1 LKKAD
6 MAVSSGVE
14 KLQKGNKLMST
25 SLLYHGWG
33 VRGYT
38 CCSTTFREGEV
49 CFRVEQNPDSFRC
62 SLCGSSE
69 VMRSGQIP
77 RRFRSLPIGGKRV
90 WIDLPIQR
98 LWCIACTKIRQA
110 KVAFADQRRGYTH
123 AFERYALDLSRHM
136 TIKAVACHLGIGWDA
151 VKEIQKRRLQVRFK
165 KPKLKRLKHMA
176 IDEISIGR
184 GHRYLTVVLDLDSGA
199 VVFVGEGKGA
209 DSLHVFWRRLR
220 GSHARVRAVATDM
233 SPAYTAA
240 VRDNLPRAIHVFDR
254 FHVVKLFNE
263 KFSLFR
269 QELQREAEGPLAKKV
284 LKGTRWLLLKNPE
297 NLDDERDERKRL
309 EKALA
314 LNKPLATVYY
324 MKEDLRQIWDQ
335 QDKPAAEVFL
345 NDWIAR
351 ARASGIRM
359 LQKFAQTLVEH
370 RRGILNYYQCPITT
384 AALEGTNNKIRTM
397 QRQAYGFRD
406 HEFFKLKIYALHET
420 TYALVG

>member
-1 LKKAD
+1 
-6 MAVSSGVE
+6 
-14 KLQKGNKLMST
+14 MST

-33 VRGYT
+33 VRGYQQAAIA
-38 CCSTTFREGEV
+38 FEEGMIRFVVVQDPET
-49 CFRVEQNPDSFRC
+49 FRC
-62 SLCGSSE
+62 SNCGSSE
-69 VMRSGQIP
+69 VMRSGHIP
-77 RRFRSLPIGGKRV
+77 RRFRSLPIGNKPV

-98 LWCIACTKIRQA
+98 LWCAACSKTRQA
-110 KVAFADQRRGYTH
+110 KVAFADERRSYTH
-123 AFERYALDLSRHM
+123 AFERYALDLSQHM
-136 TIKAVACHLGIGWDA
+136 TIKDVAEHLGVGWDM
-151 VKEIQKRRLQVRFK
+151 VKEMQKRHLQRRFK
-165 KPKLKRLKHMA
+165 KPKLKHLEHLA

-199 VVFVGEGKGA
+199 VVFVGDGKGA
-209 DSLHVFWRRLR
+209 DALQPFWRRLR
-220 GSHARVRAVATDM
+220 GSHARIKAVATDM

-240 VRDNLPRAIHVFDR
+240 VRDNLPKALHVFDR

-269 QELQREAEGPLAKKV
+269 QELQREAEGPLQKAV

-335 QDKPAAEVFL
+335 QDQPAAAIFMD
-345 NDWIAR
+345 DWIAR

-359 LQKFAQTLVEH
+359 LQKFAETLVQH
-370 RRGILNYYQCPITT
+370 RRGILNYYRCPITT
-384 AALEGTNNKIRTM
+384 AALEGTNNKIKTM

-406 HEFFKLKIYALHET
+406 YEFFKLKIFALHET
-420 TYALVG
+420 HYALVG

>member
-1 LKKAD
+1 
-6 MAVSSGVE
+6 
-14 KLQKGNKLMST
+14 
-25 SLLYHGWG
+25 LYHGWG

-38 CCSTTFREGEV
+38 HHSTIFLQGEV
-49 CFRVEQNPDSFRC
+49 HFSIQQNPGTFRC
-62 SLCGSSE
+62 SDCGSAE

-77 RRFRSLPIGGKRV
+77 RRFRSLPIGGKPV
-90 WIDLPIQR
+90 WIELPIQR
-98 LWCIACTKIRQA
+98 LWCSGCGKTRQA
-110 KVAFADQRRGYTH
+110 RVAFADERRGYTH

-136 TIKAVACHLGIGWDA
+136 TIKAVAGHLGVGWDA
-151 VKEIQKRRLQVRFK
+151 IKEIQRRRLEVRFK
-165 KPKLKRLKHMA
+165 KPKLKHLKHMA
-176 IDEISIGR
+176 IDEISIGK
-184 GHRYLTVVLDLDSGA
+184 GHRYLTVVLDLDNGA
-199 VVFVGEGKGA
+199 IVFVGEGKGA
-209 DSLHVFWRRLR
+209 DSLLPFWKRLR
-220 GSHARVRAVATDM
+220 GSHARIRAVATDM

-240 VRDNLPRAIHVFDR
+240 VRDNLPKAVHVFDR

-297 NLDDERDERKRL
+297 NLEEERDERKRL

-335 QDKPAAEVFL
+335 ANQRAAKVFMD
-345 NDWIAR
+345 DWIAR

-359 LQKFAQTLVEH
+359 LQKFAETLVEH
-370 RRGILNYYQCPITT
+370 RRGILNYYRCPITT

-420 TYALVG
+420 IYALVG

>member
-1 LKKAD
+1 
-6 MAVSSGVE
+6 
-14 KLQKGNKLMST
+14 MST

-38 CCSTTFREGEV
+38 HHSTIFLQGAV
-49 CFRVEQNPDSFRC
+49 HFNVQQSPDTFRC
-62 SLCGSSE
+62 SDCGSGE

-77 RRFRSLPIGGKRV
+77 RRFRSLPIGGKPV
-90 WIDLPIQR
+90 WIELPIQR
-98 LWCIACTKIRQA
+98 LWCTACGKTRQA
-110 KVAFADQRRGYTH
+110 KVAFADERRGYTH

-136 TIKAVACHLGIGWDA
+136 TIKAVAGHLGVGWDA
-151 VKEIQKRRLQVRFK
+151 IKEIQKRRLEVRFK
-165 KPKLKRLKHMA
+165 KPKLKHLKHMA
-176 IDEISIGR
+176 IDEISVGR

-209 DSLHVFWRRLR
+209 DSLLVFWKRLR
-220 GSHARVRAVATDM
+220 GSRARIKAVATDM

-240 VRDNLPRAIHVFDR
+240 VRDNLPRAVHVFDR

-297 NLDDERDERKRL
+297 NLEEERDERKRL

-335 QDKPAAEVFL
+335 RDQRAAKVFI

-359 LQKFAQTLVEH
+359 LQKFAETLVEH
-370 RRGILNYYQCPITT
+370 RRGILNYYRCPITT
-384 AALEGTNNKIRTM
+384 AALEGTNNKIKTM

>member
-1 LKKAD
+1 
-6 MAVSSGVE
+6 
-14 KLQKGNKLMST
+14 MST

-38 CCSTTFREGEV
+38 HGSTNFRDGAV
-49 CFRVEQNPDSFRC
+49 RFSIEQDPKTFRC
-62 SLCGSSE
+62 SHCGSHD
-69 VMRSGQIP
+69 VMKSGQVC
-77 RRFRSLPIGGKRV
+77 RRFRSLPIGGKPV
-90 WIDLPIQR
+90 WIELPIQR
-98 LWCIACTKIRQA
+98 LWCTSCGKIRQA
-110 KVAFADQRRGYTH
+110 KIAFADERRGYTR
-123 AFERYALDLSRHM
+123 AFERYALDLSREM
-136 TIKAVACHLGIGWDA
+136 TIKAVANHLGVGWDTI
-151 VKEIQKRRLQVRFK
+151 KDIQKRRLQCRFK
-165 KPKLKRLKHMA
+165 KPKLKHLKHLA

-199 VVFVGEGKGA
+199 VVFVGQGKGA
-209 DSLHVFWRRLR
+209 DALRPFWRRLR
-220 GSHARVRAVATDM
+220 SSRARIKAVATDM

-269 QELQREAEGPLAKKV
+269 QELQREAEGPLQKAV

-297 NLDDERDERKRL
+297 NLEDERNERKRL

-345 NDWIAR
+345 DDWIAR
-351 ARASGIRM
+351 ARVSGIRM
-359 LQKFAQTLVEH
+359 LQKFAETLVEH
-370 RRGILNYYQCPITT
+370 RRGILNYYRCRITT
-384 AALEGTNNKIRTM
+384 AALEGTNNKIKTM

-406 HEFFKLKIYALHET
+406 EEFFMLKIFALHET
-420 TYALVG
+420 HYALVG

>member
-1 LKKAD
+1 
-6 MAVSSGVE
+6 
-14 KLQKGNKLMST
+14 MST

-33 VRGYT
+33 VHGYH
-38 CCSTTFREGEV
+38 EV
-49 CFRVEQNPDSFRC
+49 AIRFHAAAVHFNIEQNCDTFRC
-62 SLCGSSE
+62 SHCGSQE
-69 VMRSGQIP
+69 VVKAGQVP
-77 RRFRSLPIGGKRV
+77 RQFRSLPIGGKRV
-90 WIDLPIQR
+90 WIELAIQR
-98 LWCIACTKIRQA
+98 LWCATCGKTRQA
-110 KVAFADQRRGYTH
+110 KVAFADEGRGCTH
-123 AFERYALDLSRHM
+123 AFERYALDLSQHM
-136 TIKAVACHLGIGWDA
+136 TIKAVAAHLGIGWDA
-151 VKEIQKRRLQVRFK
+151 VKEIQKRRLHVRFRK
-165 KPKLKRLKHMA
+165 IKLKHLKRIA

-209 DSLHVFWRRLR
+209 DSLLPFWKRLR
-220 GSHARVRAVATDM
+220 AAHARIQAVATDM

-240 VRDNLPRAIHVFDR
+240 VRDNLPKAIHVFDR

-269 QELQREAEGPLAKKV
+269 QELQREAEGPLGKKI

-314 LNKPLATVYY
+314 LNKPLAAVYY

-335 QDKPAAEVFL
+335 NNKSAASAFVD
-345 NDWIAR
+345 DWIAR
-351 ARASGIRM
+351 AQSSGIRM
-359 LQKFAQTLVEH
+359 LQKFAVTLAEH
-370 RRGILNYYQCPITT
+370 RRGILAYYDCPITT
-384 AALEGTNNKIRTM
+384 AALEGTNNKIKTM

-406 HEFFKLKIYALHET
+406 YDFFKLKIYALHET

>member
-1 LKKAD
+1 
-6 MAVSSGVE
+6 
-14 KLQKGNKLMST
+14 MST

-33 VRGYT
+33 VRGYQ
-38 CCSTTFREGEV
+38 EV
-49 CFRVEQNPDSFRC
+49 AICFHDAAVHFSIVQNPDTFCC
-62 SLCGSSE
+62 SHCGSCS
-69 VMRSGQIP
+69 VMKAGQVP
-77 RRFRSLPIGGKRV
+77 RQFRSLPIGGKPV
-90 WIDLPIQR
+90 WIELPIQR
-98 LWCIACTKIRQA
+98 LWCANCGKTRQA
-110 KVAFADQRRGYTH
+110 KVGFADVGRGYTH

-136 TIKAVACHLGIGWDA
+136 TIKAVASHLGVGWDA
-151 VKEIQKRRLQVRFK
+151 VKEIQKRRLQIRFQ
-165 KPKLKRLKHMA
+165 KPKLKHLEHLA

-199 VVFVGEGKGA
+199 VVFVGVGKGA
-209 DSLHVFWRRLR
+209 DSLLPFWKRLH
-220 GSHARVRAVATDM
+220 GAHARIKAVATDM

-240 VRDNLPRAIHVFDR
+240 VREHLPRAVHVFDR

-297 NLDDERDERKRL
+297 NLDEERDERRRL
-309 EKALA
+309 AKALA

-335 QDKPAAEVFL
+335 TDQSAASGFID
-345 NDWIAR
+345 DWIAR
-351 ARASGIRM
+351 AQSSGIRM
-359 LQKFAQTLVEH
+359 LQKFAVTLAAH
-370 RRGILNYYQCPITT
+370 RSGILAWYDCPITT
-384 AALEGTNNKIRTM
+384 AALEGTNNKIKTM

>member
-1 LKKAD
+1 
-6 MAVSSGVE
+6 
-14 KLQKGNKLMST
+14 MST

-33 VRGYT
+33 VRGYEHAA
-38 CCSTTFREGEV
+38 TTFLEGTIR
-49 CFRVEQNPDSFRC
+49 FSIEQRSETFRC
-62 SLCGSSE
+62 SNCGSDQ
-69 VMRSGQIP
+69 VMTAGRVP
-77 RRFRSLPIGGKRV
+77 REFRSLPIGGKPV
-90 WIDLPIQR
+90 WIALSIPR
-98 LWCIACTKIRQA
+98 LWCSACGKTRQA
-110 KVAFADQRRGYTH
+110 KVAFADERRSHTH
-123 AFERYALDLSRHM
+123 GFERYALELSRHM
-136 TIKAVACHLGIGWDA
+136 TIKDVAAHLGVGWDA

-165 KPKLKRLKHMA
+165 KPRLKRLKQIA

-209 DSLHVFWRRLR
+209 DSLLPFWKRLR
-220 GSHARVRAVATDM
+220 GAHARIKAVATDM

-240 VRDNLPRAIHVFDR
+240 VRDHLPRATHVFDR

-269 QELQREAEGPLAKKV
+269 QELQREAEGPLAKAV

-309 EKALA
+309 DKALA
-314 LNKPLATVYY
+314 LNKPLAAVYY

-335 QDKPAAEVFL
+335 ADKPAASRFID
-345 NDWIAR
+345 DWIAR
-351 ARASGIRM
+351 AQVSGIRL
-359 LQKFAQTLVEH
+359 LQKFAVTLAEH
-370 RRGILNYYQCPITT
+370 RRGILAYYDCPITT
-384 AALEGTNNKIRTM
+384 AALEGTNNKIKTM

-406 HEFFKLKIYALHET
+406 RDFFKLKIYALHET

>member
-1 LKKAD
+1 
-6 MAVSSGVE
+6 
-14 KLQKGNKLMST
+14 MST

-33 VRGYT
+33 VRGYQQT
-38 CCSTTFREGEV
+38 AIAFEEGMV
-49 CFRVEQNPDSFRC
+49 RFVVEQDPETFRC
-62 SLCGSSE
+62 SHCGSGE
-69 VMRSGQIP
+69 VMKAGLVP
-77 RRFRSLPIGGKRV
+77 RQFRSLPIGNKPV
-90 WIDLPIQR
+90 WIELPIQR
-98 LWCIACTKIRQA
+98 LWCVACGKTRQA
-110 KVAFADQRRGYTH
+110 KVAFAEERRGYTH

-136 TIKAVACHLGIGWDA
+136 TIKDVADHLGVGWDT
-151 VKEIQKRRLQVRFK
+151 VKEMQKRRLQRRFK
-165 KPKLKRLKHMA
+165 KPKLKHLKHLA

-184 GHRYLTVVLDLDSGA
+184 GHRYLTVVLDLDDGA

-209 DSLHVFWRRLR
+209 DSLLPFWKRLH
-220 GSHARVRAVATDM
+220 GSHARIEAVATDM

-240 VRDNLPRAIHVFDR
+240 VRDHLPRAIHVFDR

-269 QELQREAEGPLAKKV
+269 QELQREAEGPLQKAV

-297 NLDDERDERKRL
+297 NLDEEKNERKRL

-335 QDKPAAEVFL
+335 PDSAAAEVFL
-345 NDWIAR
+345 DDWIAR

-370 RRGILNYYQCPITT
+370 RRGILNYYRCPITT
-384 AALEGTNNKIRTM
+384 AALEGTNNKIKTM

-406 HEFFKLKIYALHET
+406 YEFFKLKIFALHET
-420 TYALVG
+420 HYALVG

>member
-1 LKKAD
+1 
-6 MAVSSGVE
+6 
-14 KLQKGNKLMST
+14 MST

-33 VRGYT
+33 VRGYDEL
-38 CCSTTFREGEV
+38 SISFEQGKV
-49 CFRVEQNPDSFRC
+49 CFRIEQKPDTLNC
-62 SLCGSSE
+62 ANCGS
-69 VMRSGQIP
+69 P
-77 RRFRSLPIGGKRV
+77 RVIKAGLVPRQFRSLPIGGKPVR
-90 WIDLPIQR
+90 IDLSIQR
-98 LWCIACTKIRQA
+98 LQCSACGKTRQA
-110 KVAFADQRRGYTH
+110 KVAFANQGRGYTH
-123 AFERYALDLSRHM
+123 AFERYVLDLSRHM
-136 TIKAVACHLGIGWDA
+136 TIKAVATHLGIGWDA

-165 KPKLKRLKHMA
+165 KPKLKHLKHLA
-176 IDEISIGR
+176 IDEISIGH

-209 DSLHVFWRRLR
+209 DSLLPFWKRLR
-220 GSHARVRAVATDM
+220 GSHARIKAVATDM

-240 VRDNLPRAIHVFDR
+240 VRDHLPRSIHVFDR

-269 QELQREAEGPLAKKV
+269 QALQREAEGPLAKKV

-297 NLDDERDERKRL
+297 NLEDERNERKRL

-335 QDKPAAEVFL
+335 RDKRAAEVFL
-345 NDWIAR
+345 DDWIAR
-351 ARASGIRM
+351 ARVSGIRM
-359 LQKFAQTLVEH
+359 LQQFAETLVEH
-370 RRGILNYYQCPITT
+370 RRGILNYYKRPITT

>member
-1 LKKAD
+1 
-6 MAVSSGVE
+6 
-14 KLQKGNKLMST
+14 MST

-33 VRGYT
+33 IRGYQEL
-38 CCSTTFREGEV
+38 SISFQEGEV
-49 CFRVEQNPDSFRC
+49 RFSVEQTAGTFCCAN
-62 SLCGSSE
+62 CGSQQ
-69 VMRSGQIP
+69 VMKAGVVP
-77 RRFRSLPIGGKRV
+77 RQFRSLPIGGKAV

-98 LWCIACTKIRQA
+98 LWCSVCGKTRQA
-110 KVAFADQRRGYTH
+110 KVAFANEGRGYTH

-136 TIKAVACHLGIGWDA
+136 TIKAVAKHLGVGWDA
-151 VKEIQKRRLQVRFK
+151 IKDIQKRRLHVRFR
-165 KPKLKRLKHMA
+165 KPRLKDLKHLA

-209 DSLHVFWRRLR
+209 DSLRVFWKRLR
-220 GSHARVRAVATDM
+220 SSHARIKAVATDM

-263 KFSLFR
+263 RFSLFR
-269 QELQREAEGPLAKKV
+269 QELQREAEGPLARKV

-335 QDKPAAEVFL
+335 TDKPAASGFID
-345 NDWIAR
+345 DWIAR
-351 ARASGIRM
+351 ARSSGIRM
-359 LQKFAQTLVEH
+359 LQRFAETLVEH
-370 RRGILNYYQCPITT
+370 RRGILAYYDCPITT
-384 AALEGTNNKIRTM
+384 AALEGTNNKIKTM

-406 HEFFKLKIYALHET
+406 HDFFKLKIYALHET
-420 TYALVG
+420 SYALVG

>member
-1 LKKAD
+1 
-6 MAVSSGVE
+6 
-14 KLQKGNKLMST
+14 MST

-33 VRGYT
+33 VRGYQEVAIGFQDGT
-38 CCSTTFREGEV
+38 IHFRIEQDADTFFCSH
-49 CFRVEQNPDSFRC
+49 
-62 SLCGSSE
+62 CGGRA
-69 VMRSGQIP
+69 VMKAGQVP
-77 RRFRSLPIGGKRV
+77 RQFRSLPIGGKAV
-90 WIDLPIQR
+90 WLDLPIQR
-98 LWCIACTKIRQA
+98 LWCGACGKTRQA
-110 KVAFADQRRGYTH
+110 KVAFADPGRGYTH

-136 TIKAVACHLGIGWDA
+136 TIKAVAMHLGVGWDA
-151 VKEIQKRRLQVRFK
+151 IKEIQKRNLQRRFA
-165 KPKLKRLKHMA
+165 KPKLKHLEHLA

-209 DSLHVFWRRLR
+209 DSLLGFWRRLH
-220 GSHARVRAVATDM
+220 GSHARIRAVATDM

-240 VRDNLPRAIHVFDR
+240 VRENLPKAIHVFDR

-269 QELQREAEGPLAKKV
+269 QELQREAEGPLARKV

-297 NLDDERDERKRL
+297 NLDEERDERKRL

-335 QDKPAAEVFL
+335 TDKRAASGFMD
-345 NDWIAR
+345 DWIAR
-351 ARASGIRM
+351 AQVSGIRM
-359 LQKFAQTLVEH
+359 LQQFALTLAAH
-370 RRGILNYYQCPITT
+370 RGGILAYYDCPITT

-406 HEFFKLKIYALHET
+406 QEFFKLKIYALHEA
-420 TYALVG
+420 TYALIG